1 MTERPRE
8 EASYAGHPAY
18 DADSGDAETV
28 EAAEVPV
35 TGESRARRALR
46 RRPGRMGMMST
57 P

>member
-18 DADSGDAETV
+18 DADSGDGGTV

-35 TGESRARRALR
+35 TRVEGAQSAAADDRS
-46 RRPGRMGMMST
+46 GCG
-57 P
+57 